1 MLLFVTGTRCAID
14 FAEVP
19 SVLMEYFASDPRVSR
34 QVNLNLKFTWGM
46 VLFLPLRVDFVA
58 YTLSVSFI
66 NRLYNCTLLSD
77 KLKLQVILLKLCLVY
92 SHQ

>member
-34 QVNLNLKFTWGM
+34 QVNLNLKFTWVM

-58 YTLSVSFI
+58 SLSISFI

-77 KLKLQVILLKLCLVY
+77 KLKLQVILL
-92 SHQ
+92 